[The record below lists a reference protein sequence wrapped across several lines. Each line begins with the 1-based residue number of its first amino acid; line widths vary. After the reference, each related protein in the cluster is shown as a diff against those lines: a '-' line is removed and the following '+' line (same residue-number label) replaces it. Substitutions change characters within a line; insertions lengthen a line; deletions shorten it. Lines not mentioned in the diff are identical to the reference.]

1 MVEDELKNQMS
12 ELKEAGIVG
21 QSNITL
27 ASNTTS
33 SEEDDDFEEFKGKKI
48 ITTKRELKYCR
59 PPYKKGSIEI

>member
-1 MVEDELKNQMS
+1 MVATYEEDELKNQMR

-33 SEEDDDFEEFKGKKI
+33 SEEDDDFEEFKGKK
-48 ITTKRELKYCR
+48 
-59 PPYKKGSIEI
+59 